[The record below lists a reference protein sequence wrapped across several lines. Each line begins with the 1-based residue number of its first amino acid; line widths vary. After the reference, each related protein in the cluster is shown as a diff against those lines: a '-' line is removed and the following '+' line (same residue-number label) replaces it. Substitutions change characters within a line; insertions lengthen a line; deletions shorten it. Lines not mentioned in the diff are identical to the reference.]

1 MNDKVVPFNP
11 LDKRNLADS
20 IARTLIAQ
28 PARLF
33 DEIPSFSGAGLYAI
47 YYSGDFPCYRRL
59 AEASRNA
66 DPRWPIYVG
75 KASNAGTRKGGLLGD
90 TVSGKPLLVRL
101 REHQESLLAAS
112 STLKIE
118 DFRCRAL
125 VVDDLWI
132 ALGEALLISQYSPV
146 WNQSLDGFGNHDPGK
161 GRHQGLIPRWDLLH
175 PGRAWAARLQPRSE
189 NVDIV
194 RAEIEQFLAALPMR

>member
-1 MNDKVVPFNP
+1 MNAKVVPFNP

-28 PARLF
+28 QARSF
-33 DEIPSFSGAGLYAI
+33 DELQSFSGAGLYAI

-59 AEASRNA
+59 AEANSGA

-75 KASNAGTRKGGLLGD
+75 KASTAGTRKGGLLGD
-90 TVSGKPLLVRL
+90 TVSGKPLLGRL
-101 REHQESLLAAS
+101 REHQESLIAAS

-118 DFRCRAL
+118 DFRCRSL

-146 WNQSLDGFGNHDPGK
+146 WNQLLDGFGNHDPGK
-161 GRHQGLIPRWDLLH
+161 GRHEGLAPRWDLLH
-175 PGRAWAARLQPRSE
+175 PGRAWAAKLRPRTETAGLVS
-189 NVDIV
+189 
-194 RAEIEQFLAALPMR
+194 AEIEQFLAALPLP